1 MLPTSLVSENFDYTV
16 STSFP
21 KQTVSWKTQRR
32 VNFHLH
38 PAVIRCPY
46 RGDGTRGLVG
56 TQYFPYLPLSTRI
69 LPAPS
74 SVVEAI
80 GREVSRYFYL
90 SKQERYLRDPTRESK
105 PLPLPRSN
113 KDPSWGSSRQSGRLL
128 PDLAELSWY
137 SGLPLQDQCQNKWAK
152 KGG

>member
-56 TQYFPYLPLSTRI
+56 SQYFPYLPLSTRI

-90 SKQERYLRDPTRESK
+90 SKQGRYLRDPTRESK

-113 KDPSWGSSRQSGRLL
+113 KDPSWGSSRQSGRTPTRPGRIKLVFL
-128 PDLAELSWY
+128 TSYTGPVS
-137 SGLPLQDQCQNKWAK
+137 K
-152 KGG
+152 